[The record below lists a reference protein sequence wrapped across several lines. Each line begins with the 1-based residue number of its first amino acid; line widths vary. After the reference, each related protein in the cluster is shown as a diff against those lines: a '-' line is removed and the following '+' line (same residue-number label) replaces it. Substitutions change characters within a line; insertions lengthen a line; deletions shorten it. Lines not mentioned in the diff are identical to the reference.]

1 MTKCFTTA
9 FAPPVFVG
17 RGPAKACRADR
28 LCLVGRQA
36 RVHARRVA
44 HPAASPYSYWF
55 ARAQGGLG
63 DSAREEERGAFRAG
77 DLIAGRYRVQGTLGR
92 GSSGV
97 TYDALDALDGDLPV
111 AIKALSL
118 RGMRSWKTLELLQ
131 REARALENL
140 SHPGIPKYV
149 DMLEVDTA
157 TDRVFVLVQRKA
169 AGISLQELVDGGFH
183 FSVAQITC
191 LLRELLQVLNYLGTL
206 NPPVLH
212 RDVKP
217 ANIIINMDPQS
228 ETDLALSLVDFGGVN
243 SGVSRLAGGSGAE
256 SPTNARGYFASTV
269 VGTFGYM
276 APEQFAGRADVRS
289 DLYAAAA
296 TVLFALTGRCPSD
309 IPQKRLKLDIDAY
322 LPRSRRDELGN
333 VYTVIKKL
341 LEPAPEDRYR
351 NARVAL
357 DRLALRTR
365 DRNDAAISATRRDYK
380 DDTFA
385 DRDDD
390 DDDDF
395 GLGSMGGMLGMIG
408 RGGRPRGSAA
418 SMSTAATSQIRHRKP
433 AGTRVIADRDDSSR
447 ILRVFIPP
455 RGFTSKTATSGVFAL
470 AWTGFVGFWTLGV
483 LTGGAPIAAS
493 LFSLPFWFAGAKM
506 AKRTVDDLGSTTEL
520 VVSMG
525 ENAERTSVFSL
536 RVAGTLGDVREIDG
550 DALDIQGAR
559 VVTSAYVNGEPVTG
573 LVLDEGV
580 RKHNFGEDLDITEQE
595 WLCEEV
601 NSFLVETRRG
611 ERR

>member
-1 MTKCFTTA
+1 MA
-9 FAPPVFVG
+9 FVPPVLVG

-28 LCLVGRQA
+28 LCLVRRQA
-36 RVHARRVA
+36 RVPARRLA
-44 HPAASPYSYWF
+44 GPARPYCGF
-55 ARAQGGLG
+55 TRAQGG
-63 DSAREEERGAFRAG
+63 DSAKQERGAFQAG
-77 DLIAGRYRVQGTLGR
+77 DLIAGRYRVHGTLGR
-92 GSSGV
+92 GSGGV
-97 TYDALDALDGDLPV
+97 TYDASDVLDGELPV
-111 AIKALSL
+111 AMKALSL

-157 TDRVFVLVQRKA
+157 ADRVFVLVQRKA
-169 AGISLQELVDGGFH
+169 PGLSLQQLVDSGFH
-183 FSVAQITC
+183 FSVAQIRI
-191 LLRELLQVLNYLGTL
+191 LLRELLEVLNYLGTL

-217 ANIIINMDPQS
+217 ANVIIDMEPQS
-228 ETDLALSLVDFGGVN
+228 ETELAVSLVDFGGVN

-256 SPTNARGYFASTV
+256 SPTNSRGSFASTV

-296 TVLFALTGRCPSD
+296 TVLFALTGRSPSD
-309 IPQKRLKLDIDAY
+309 IPHKRLKLDIDAY
-322 LPRSRRDELGN
+322 FPRARRDELGN

-351 NARVAL
+351 NARAAL

-365 DRNDAAISATRRDYK
+365 DRNDEISARRDNN
-380 DDTFA
+380 DGAFA
-385 DRDDD
+385 DGNDDD
-390 DDDDF
+390 L
-395 GLGSMGGMLGMIG
+395 GLGSMGSVLSMIG
-408 RGGRPRGSAA
+408 RGGRSRGNVAPMSA
-418 SMSTAATSQIRHRKP
+418 TAASQIRLRKP
-433 AGTRVIADRDDSSR
+433 AGTRVIADRDDSTR

-455 RGFTSKTATSGVFAL
+455 RGFTARTATSGAFAL

-506 AKRTVDDLGSTTEL
+506 AKRTVDDLGSSTEL

-525 ENAERTSVFSL
+525 ENAEQASVFSL
-536 RVAGTLGDVREIDG
+536 RVAGTLGDVCEVDG

-559 VVTSAYVNGEPVTG
+559 VVTTAYMNGEPVTG
-573 LVLDEGV
+573 LVLDEGI
-580 RKHNFGEDLDITEQE
+580 RKHSFGEDLDITEQE
-595 WLCEEV
+595 WLCGEV
-601 NSFLVETRRG
+601 NSFLFEARRG
-611 ERR
+611 KRR